1 MNLPSG
7 VVMDPRYSITFFYY
21 DDLAP
26 ISAFYEQTLGLELVL
41 DQGVAR
47 IYRIGAQSYFGI
59 VDGNR
64 GHLSAQPKS
73 AVLLTIVDEDV
84 QGWHQRLQ
92 ALEVEGL
99 SEIQRGTY
107 CEHFFFQ
114 DPAGYAI
121 EIQRFHN
128 PDVARLFQ

>member
-1 MNLPSG
+1 MSA
-7 VVMDPRYSITFFYY
+7 RYPITFFYY

-26 ISAFYEQTLGLELVL
+26 ISHFYEQVLGLERVL

-47 IYRIGAQSYFGI
+47 IYRLGTQSYFGI

-64 GHLSAQPKS
+64 GHLKAQATS
-73 AVLLTIVDEDV
+73 AVLLTLVDEDV
-84 QGWHQRLQ
+84 TGWHQRLQ
-92 ALEVEGL
+92 AQGVAGL
-99 SEIQRGTY
+99 SPILRGTY

-121 EIQRFHN
+121 EIQRFHD
-128 PDVARLFQ
+128 PAIAGLFL